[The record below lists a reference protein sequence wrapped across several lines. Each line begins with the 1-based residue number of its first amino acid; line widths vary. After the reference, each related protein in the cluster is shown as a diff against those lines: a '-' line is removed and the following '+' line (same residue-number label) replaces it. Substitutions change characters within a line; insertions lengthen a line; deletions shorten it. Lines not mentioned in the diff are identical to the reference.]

1 MVIWVTDAFIRD
13 VPGKHKDS
21 KDFSSRAQKPVTA
34 QRHADEELASV
45 SDTIIQFRERMTNK

>member
-21 KDFSSRAQKPVTA
+21 KDFSSRAQKPVTQHKETQMKSLVA
-34 QRHADEELASV
+34 FL
-45 SDTIIQFRERMTNK
+45 TL